1 MSKTL
6 VAYFSANGTTKHA
19 AQRLA
24 KAADADLFEIR
35 PAVPYTSAD
44 LDWMDNRSRSTL
56 EMKDPAA
63 RPEIAEKLPNMAD
76 YDTVFLGYPIW
87 WYVAPRIMES
97 FVESYDFSGKTLI
110 PFATSGGSG
119 IGKTADTLQ
128 KLTPGAVWKNGRL
141 LNSGSDKELENWV
154 NSL

>member
-6 VAYFSANGTTKHA
+6 VAYFSAGGTTKRA
-19 AQRLA
+19 AERLA
-24 KAADADLFEIR
+24 RAANADLFEIR
-35 PAVPYTSAD
+35 PSVPYAKAD
-44 LDWMDNRSRSTL
+44 LDWMDKRSRSTI
-56 EMKDPAA
+56 EMNDPAS
-63 RPEIAEKLPNMAD
+63 RPEIAEKLPNMAE
-76 YDTVFLGYPIW
+76 YDRVFLGYPIW

-141 LNSGSDKELENWV
+141 LNGGSDKELENWV